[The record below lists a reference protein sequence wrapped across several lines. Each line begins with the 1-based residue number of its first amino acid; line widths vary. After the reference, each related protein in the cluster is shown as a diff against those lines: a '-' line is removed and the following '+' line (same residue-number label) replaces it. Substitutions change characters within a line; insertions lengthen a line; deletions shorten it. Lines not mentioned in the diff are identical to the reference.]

1 MAQAKKVSE
10 KFCAQHTSYLT
21 TTDESVASELNA
33 EKFLSRIH
41 YYRVRDLI
49 ELLAVVQLLPDFCK
63 TNGNVRQL

>member
-1 MAQAKKVSE
+1 MAQAKKVSDI
-10 KFCAQHTSYLT
+10 FCAYDSSHRP
-21 TTDESVASELNA
+21 TDESVASELNA